1 MRRPR
6 GLMDSVISSRFD
18 HKLLDHFSPYFAAVQ
33 SFKFY
38 AYLRVNSSIN
48 VPLTTR
54 FTNIF
59 STTNFQWEGLASNI
73 SKKCHMH
80 IVYVFHLYCY
90 VLFQPII
97 DIFETYGYNPSNS
110 TAHMFASWN
119 ILETYF
125 PVHLYWSCHNVKGI
139 LYVMEEC

>member
-1 MRRPR
+1 MNASYFEGKKDLILLNMQLKIVCYIWYTFWSNLSSNTMNMDMWSALMNNNNITIHLANSKCSRNTTSNCLKLLDRIMRRPK

-54 FTNIF
+54 F
-59 STTNFQWEGLASNI
+59 A
-73 SKKCHMH
+73 
-80 IVYVFHLYCY
+80 
-90 VLFQPII
+90 
-97 DIFETYGYNPSNS
+97 NS
-110 TAHMFASWN
+110 F
-119 ILETYF
+119 
-125 PVHLYWSCHNVKGI
+125 
-139 LYVMEEC
+139 

>member
-1 MRRPR
+1 MRRPK

-54 FTNIF
+54 FTNSF
-59 STTNFQWEGLASNI
+59 
-73 SKKCHMH
+73 
-80 IVYVFHLYCY
+80 
-90 VLFQPII
+90 
-97 DIFETYGYNPSNS
+97 
-110 TAHMFASWN
+110 
-119 ILETYF
+119 
-125 PVHLYWSCHNVKGI
+125 
-139 LYVMEEC
+139 